1 MAKITFIA
9 YEQCMFS
16 AIAGLIDA
24 FSISNALHQQSENSN
39 TAGAV
44 TVPPLFEMEIVSL
57 GGCDVLANGG
67 IRIQPERAMDE
78 VKETDLILIPPHLC
92 GVQPQMEEMSRLI
105 PWIVRHHQDHARIG
119 AICTGVFILAMTGL
133 LDGKIATT
141 NWQVIESFKRQF
153 PHVVLK
159 PERVLTEQAGLI
171 CSGAITAQYNL
182 ALYVIECFGSQQL
195 SRGCA
200 KVFLVDPN
208 RSTQTPYMT
217 TTFRK
222 THGDREI
229 LKAQRWLE
237 EHYTDKFT
245 TDDVAGLVGLSPRNF
260 KRRFKK
266 ATGENPLRYLQ
277 QIRLETA
284 KNRLETTQDNIDDIT
299 QQVGYTD
306 SRTFRRLFKQYTTLS
321 PREYR
326 DKFSVV

>member
-9 YEQCMFS
+9 YERCMFS
-16 AIAGLIDA
+16 AVAGLIDA
-24 FSISNALHQQSENSN
+24 FSISNALHRQSESSYA
-39 TAGAV
+39 AGAASLS
-44 TVPPLFEMEIVSL
+44 PLFEMEIVSL
-57 GGCDVLANGG
+57 GGGDVFANGG
-67 IRIQPERAMDE
+67 IRIQADRAMDE
-78 VKETDLILIPPHLC
+78 VKETDLIVIPPHLC
-92 GVQPQMEEMSRLI
+92 GVQPEMDEVSCMI
-105 PWIVRHHQDHARIG
+105 PWIVRHHQDNARIG
-119 AICTGVFILAMTGL
+119 AVCTGVFILAMTGL
-133 LDGKIATT
+133 LDGKMATT
-141 NWQVIESFKRQF
+141 NWQVIEHFKRQF
-153 PHVVLK
+153 PNVVLK
-159 PERVLTEQAGLI
+159 PERVLTEDHGLI

-200 KVFLVDPN
+200 KVFLVDPKRN
-208 RSTQTPYMT
+208 TQTPYMI

-229 LKAQRWLE
+229 LKAQCWLE
-237 EHYTDKFT
+237 EHYTDHFT
-245 TDDVAGLVGLSPRNF
+245 TDEVAGLINLSPRHF

-284 KNRLETTQDNIDDIT
+284 KNRLETTIDNIDDIT
-299 QQVGYTD
+299 QQVGYAD
-306 SRTFRRLFKQYTTLS
+306 SRTFRRLFKQYTALS